1 MIARR
6 AAGLGLGMAG
16 LIALG
21 LVTVGRRWD
30 AFVLTTTT
38 TVGIINT
45 LWLEAV
51 LARVLQPG
59 VPRVSRG
66 AVAVVVGRFALW
78 VLLFAALYVIRERV
92 HVWAVAAGIGCFLTA
107 LALSGSGRQPE
118 DPGEE

>member
-21 LVTVGRRWD
+21 LVTVGRRLD
-30 AFVLTTTT
+30 AFVLTATTA
-38 TVGIINT
+38 VGIINT

-51 LARVLQPG
+51 LTRVLQPG

-78 VLLFAALYVIRERV
+78 VLLFAVLYVIRERV

-107 LALSGSGRQPE
+107 LALSGGGRQPE

>member
-38 TVGIINT
+38 AVGIINT

-78 VLLFAALYVIRERV
+78 VLLFAALYVIRDRV
-92 HVWAVAAGIGCFLTA
+92 SVWAVAAGIGCFLAA
-107 LALSGSGRQPE
+107 LALSGAGRQSE